1 MTTAM
6 NIPDSLEP
14 VRGPFDFERVDDGV
28 ASLGP
33 FGITTRSLVGAGVA
47 PPDLLMGMTL
57 ALLAGQPRAHRAP
70 DDDRAS
76 PIEGGVWVREQ
87 VTIHRPVRLDE
98 RWTVN
103 GGTAQRFVRKGRRY
117 GVTVAETI
125 AADGEVLVS
134 NRTTGLLSYQADELA
149 VRPVGRGPGPC
160 GGPISGDRRRAS
172 GRRTVVHAGGARRG
186 HAGAHATPRRPSA
199 PQPHPFRPGASPQG
213 GPRSAHRRGVAY
225 RRLRIRGPDAR
236 LGDRDLAARG
246 EHRHSMDFA
255 DLCGRVHRTEAD
267 RHYVDLGPHH
277 SRMRGRSCEA
287 ARHHHHPSSPV
298 ARGWSTGLA
307 ASSGGQRGCPSG
319 KRGVFVHAAVGPPD
333 ESAVFAQVEMA
344 AAN

>member
-14 VRGPFDFERVDDGV
+14 VRGPFEFERVDDGV

-70 DDDRAS
+70 YDDRAS

-117 GVTVAETI
+117 GVTVAETV

-134 NRTTGLLSYQADELA
+134 NRTTGLLSYQADEFAVDAAQAGPLGEVPVRVADRSAAIVVERVAEGLSFTSEAPVEVTLA
-149 VRPVGRGPGPC
+149 LMQ
-160 GGPISGDRRRAS
+160 RRD
-172 GRRTVVHAGGARRG
+172 GRRPLNPIHSDPERARKAGLAAPIAGGSHIAAFVFEVLMRAWGAEILLHGANIDIRWTSPTFAGEFIEPRLTVTTLTSDLITLECVVDPAKLRG
-186 HAGAHATPRRPSA
+186 IITIPRRP
-199 PQPHPFRPGASPQG
+199 
-213 GPRSAHRRGVAY
+213 
-225 RRLRIRGPDAR
+225 
-236 LGDRDLAARG
+236 
-246 EHRHSMDFA
+246 
-255 DLCGRVHRTEAD
+255 
-267 RHYVDLGPHH
+267 
-277 SRMRGRSCEA
+277 
-287 ARHHHHPSSPV
+287 
-298 ARGWSTGLA
+298 
-307 ASSGGQRGCPSG
+307 
-319 KRGVFVHAAVGPPD
+319 
-333 ESAVFAQVEMA
+333 
-344 AAN
+344 